1 MNRSIP
7 ARYTFTLNHKK
18 YSCLLR
24 PSGKDTTHVLCKEAR
39 IDQDFLNHD
48 IANLLLDLPNLV
60 LAEKD
65 YKRKQS
71 EVIRF
76 RISPEDKMAI
86 EKKALKEG
94 YDSISGFLRHLA
106 LGA

>member
-1 MNRSIP
+1 MNKPIQAS
-7 ARYTFTLNHKK
+7 YTFTLNQKK
-18 YSCLLR
+18 YLCLLT
-24 PSGKDTTHVLCKEAR
+24 PSDKDTTHVICKDAR
-39 IDQDFLNHD
+39 IDQDFLNKD

-60 LAEKD
+60 LAEKE
-65 YKRKQS
+65 YKQKQS

-76 RISPEDKMAI
+76 RISPEDKIAI

-94 YDSISGFLRHLA
+94 YNSISGFLRDLA